1 MNVYPKLNKT
11 KVGYFYTDSET
22 FHKSLEQQFDKIN
35 FNEYGCPAVG
45 GLNNRFFKLNA
56 LASVSVKFGVKDN
69 EPYYTYEIDTKVHQA
84 TELMHNFINDN
95 LNVRLSNTGKCV
107 LQFTTP
113 VVFVT
118 DDKNLEMTLL
128 QPQNNIDI
136 NNAVFI
142 NGSFYPYGWL
152 RVLNSAYV
160 QIDNTKESSIV
171 FDTSKDMYSLFF
183 NKPIDLKEIEPTKKI
198 LNYLKYSDK
207 SINYHKNIKQI
218 FNKIFQKRP
227 KHLL

>member
-11 KVGYFYTDSET
+11 KVGYFYIDSET
-22 FHKSLEQQFDKIN
+22 FHKSLEQPFDKIN

-136 NNAVFI
+136 NNAIFI

-171 FDTSKDMYSLFF
+171 FDINKDMYSLFF
-183 NKPIDLKEIEPTKKI
+183 NKPIDLKEIEPTEKI

-218 FNKIFQKRP
+218 FNKVFKKRP

>member
-118 DDKNLEMTLL
+118 DDKDLEMTLL

-160 QIDNTKESSIV
+160 QIINTKESSIV
-171 FDTSKDMYSLFF
+171 FDTSKNMYSLFF
-183 NKPIDLKEIEPTKKI
+183 NKPIDLKEIEPTEKI

>member
-118 DDKNLEMTLL
+118 DDKDLEMTLL

-136 NNAVFI
+136 NNAIFI

-183 NKPIDLKEIEPTKKI
+183 NKPIDLKEIEPTEKI

>member
-118 DDKNLEMTLL
+118 DDKDLEMTLL

-183 NKPIDLKEIEPTKKI
+183 NKPIDLKEIEPTEKI

>member
-118 DDKNLEMTLL
+118 DDKDLEMTLL

-136 NNAVFI
+136 NNAIFI

-218 FNKIFQKRP
+218 FNKVFKKRP

>member
-183 NKPIDLKEIEPTKKI
+183 NKPIDLKEIEPTEKI

>member
-11 KVGYFYTDSET
+11 KVGYFYIDSET
-22 FHKSLEQQFDKIN
+22 FHKSLEQPFDKIN

-118 DDKNLEMTLL
+118 DDKDLEMTLL

-183 NKPIDLKEIEPTKKI
+183 NKPIDLKEIEPTEKI

>member
-11 KVGYFYTDSET
+11 KVGYFYIDSET
-22 FHKSLEQQFDKIN
+22 FHKSLEQPFDKIN

-118 DDKNLEMTLL
+118 DDKDLEMTLL

-136 NNAVFI
+136 NNAIFI

-160 QIDNTKESSIV
+160 QI
-171 FDTSKDMYSLFF
+171 
-183 NKPIDLKEIEPTKKI
+183 
-198 LNYLKYSDK
+198 KYC
-207 SINYHKNIKQI
+207 I
-218 FNKIFQKRP
+218 
-227 KHLL
+227 

>member
-11 KVGYFYTDSET
+11 KVGYFYIDSET
-22 FHKSLEQQFDKIN
+22 FHKSLEQPFEKIN
-35 FNEYGCPAVG
+35 SNEYGCPAVG

-118 DDKNLEMTLL
+118 DDKDLEMTLL

-183 NKPIDLKEIEPTKKI
+183 NKPIDLKEIEPTEKI

>member
-118 DDKNLEMTLL
+118 DDKDLEMTLL

>member
-11 KVGYFYTDSET
+11 KVGYFYIDSET
-22 FHKSLEQQFDKIN
+22 FHKSLEQPFDKIN

-183 NKPIDLKEIEPTKKI
+183 NKPIDLKEIEPTEKI

>member
-11 KVGYFYTDSET
+11 KVGYFYIDSET
-22 FHKSLEQQFDKIN
+22 FHKSLEQQFNKIN

-118 DDKNLEMTLL
+118 DDKDLEMTLL

-183 NKPIDLKEIEPTKKI
+183 NKPIDLKEIEPTEKI

>member
-84 TELMHNFINDN
+84 TELMHNFINDK

-118 DDKNLEMTLL
+118 DDKDLEMTLL

-183 NKPIDLKEIEPTKKI
+183 NKPIDLKEIEPTEKI

>member
-11 KVGYFYTDSET
+11 KVGYFYIDSET
-22 FHKSLEQQFDKIN
+22 FHKSLEQPFDKIN

-118 DDKNLEMTLL
+118 DDKDLEMTLL

-136 NNAVFI
+136 NNAIFI

-183 NKPIDLKEIEPTKKI
+183 NKPIDLKEIEPTEKI

>member
-118 DDKNLEMTLL
+118 DDKDLEMTLL

-183 NKPIDLKEIEPTKKI
+183 NKPIDLKEI
-198 LNYLKYSDK
+198 
-207 SINYHKNIKQI
+207 
-218 FNKIFQKRP
+218 
-227 KHLL
+227 

>member
-1 MNVYPKLNKT
+1 MNVYPKLNKI
-11 KVGYFYTDSET
+11 KVGYFYIDSET
-22 FHKSLEQQFDKIN
+22 FHKSLEQPFDKIN

-118 DDKNLEMTLL
+118 DDKDLEMTLL

-136 NNAVFI
+136 NNAIFI

-183 NKPIDLKEIEPTKKI
+183 NKPIDLKEIEPTEKI

-218 FNKIFQKRP
+218 FNKVFKKRP